1 MRAQR
6 PLVLLLAVAASG
18 CAAQLKPRVGTLPP
32 GWERVRDSGDAVAY
46 HHAGGGTIVSAK
58 SCSDGDDVPLDV
70 LTTHLLLG
78 IEGRVERDR
87 RAFVLDGRAA
97 LRTRLDA
104 TLDGVPV
111 ALDLIV
117 LKKDGCTVDLYLV
130 APRAAYD
137 ERRADFDRFVSGAV
151 QVSRR

>member
-1 MRAQR
+1 MRAR
-6 PLVLLLAVAASG
+6 RHLVFALAIVASG
-18 CAAQLKPRVGTLPP
+18 CAAQDKARLGTLPP
-32 GWERVRDSGDAVAY
+32 GWERVRDSGDTVAF

-70 LTTHLLLG
+70 LTNHLLLG
-78 IEGRVERDR
+78 IEGRKERGR

-111 ALDLIV
+111 ALDVVV

-130 APRAAYD
+130 APEAAYD
-137 ERRADFDRFVSGAV
+137 ERRADFDRFVSGAL